1 MDYTGNVSIT
11 TSHLQLPLILGF
23 AVYMYG
29 MCLAHG
35 ILQTVVRHHPFSSKA
50 TRTGPFALLLYS
62 QGYAIKNVDIKFS
75 AHDAFLD

>member
-11 TSHLQLPLILGF
+11 TCHLRLPLILGF

-50 TRTGPFALLLYS
+50 TRTGPFHRFVSTIIEIMLYCYTARVMLL
-62 QGYAIKNVDIKFS
+62 KT
-75 AHDAFLD
+75 